1 MREMSGFQD
10 VLTSRR
16 TTYRF
21 SEKKVGAEAL
31 ELAFDAARNAPC
43 HKNTHPWKFYVMGD
57 EVRKE
62 IIPEVKRLAKKK
74 VPDGENSEV
83 GISKAVD
90 KILSPPVLI
99 CVTSALSPQDAFRE
113 EEDYAATVCATHNL
127 VLSLWGNGIG
137 SQWSTGAI
145 TRSEASYEAIGA
157 SSDEERIIGF
167 IKIGYPSGVVPSKN
181 KKGLEEIREYIP

>member
-1 MREMSGFQD
+1 VREMPEFQD

-16 TTYRF
+16 TIYRF
-21 SEKKVGAEAL
+21 SDEKVDTETL

-43 HKNTHPWKFYVMGD
+43 HKNTHPWKFYVMGK
-57 EVRKE
+57 EARKE
-62 IIPEVKRLAKKK
+62 IIPEVKRLAEKK
-74 VPDGENSEV
+74 VPDGEDAGV

-99 CVTSALSPQDAFRE
+99 CVTSALSPQDPFRE
-113 EEDYAATVCATHNL
+113 EEDYAATVCATHNM
-127 VLSLWGNGIG
+127 VLSLWGNGVG

-145 TRSEASYEAIGA
+145 TRSGASYGAIGV
-157 SSDEERIIGF
+157 SPDEERIIGF

-181 KKGLEEIREYIP
+181 KKGLEEIREYIE

>member
-1 MREMSGFQD
+1 VRQMSGFQD

-16 TTYRF
+16 TIYRF
-21 SEKKVGAEAL
+21 SEKKVSAETL

-83 GISKAVD
+83 GISKAVG

-99 CVTSALSPQDAFRE
+99 CVTSALSPQDPFRE

-145 TRSEASYEAIGA
+145 TRSEASYGAIGA

-167 IKIGYPSGVVPSKN
+167 IKIGYPSGGVPSKN